1 MAKDWSNCFLP
12 VRKPPSFIW
21 HIFIFT
27 SILKITCKGMLSFV
41 KRCFLEGHVEASCSL
56 ELSAVSGWWRTL
68 HRHTWAWLPG
78 WWYEN
83 LLCNDLH
90 LSRKWLSLRS
100 QPILQVQRDSET
112 WKSLGVPLWWE
123 SGAQKEGVSSSS
135 SLSKERDRSKFR
147 TFPSCP
153 KHPLCPFSV
162 PPHLLINF
170 YVLFKYFCYKYRMVF
185 FQLAEK
191 YFLLLISY
199 EKSCF
204 DRTMF
209 VVAQPF
215 PGN

>member
-1 MAKDWSNCFLP
+1 
-12 VRKPPSFIW
+12 
-21 HIFIFT
+21 
-27 SILKITCKGMLSFV
+27 MLSFV

-123 SGAQKEGVSSSS
+123 SGAQKEGVSSPS
-135 SLSKERDRSKFR
+135 SLSKERDQILLEVLLLVPISGVF
-147 TFPSCP
+147 
-153 KHPLCPFSV
+153 
-162 PPHLLINF
+162 PPHPSLYFTADCSFIVHLPGTGLQEWKRAWNLTLALGEAGTTACNYIIYLLACF
-170 YVLFKYFCYKYRMVF
+170 VPTRCGETKKGVLIRR
-185 FQLAEK
+185 AN
-191 YFLLLISY
+191 I
-199 EKSCF
+199 
-204 DRTMF
+204 DN
-209 VVAQPF
+209 A
-215 PGN
+215 